1 MDCCVVNCTFRLSRK
16 SLLSLL
22 SDVLTFYLYVVFPLN
37 SIHLCL
43 YDASTQS
50 MDAPWQPSFHP
61 LIQMCSLLVLKK
73 DGNAGSKCGAHNGR
87 CWLWPHT
94 TMGPFDSSHRPYMFL
109 YPQFFFL
116 SFWVSSCMFTVWP
129 VWCEGMTAFIQVTVR
144 WTMSSCEKKK
154 VLVLGVLPWIKDRRS
169 LMVKGKVTV
178 TQTAFSHQL
187 VTCKQW
193 GLRST
198 EV

>member
-1 MDCCVVNCTFRLSRK
+1 MQD
-16 SLLSLL
+16 
-22 SDVLTFYLYVVFPLN
+22 
-37 SIHLCL
+37 
-43 YDASTQS
+43 
-50 MDAPWQPSFHP
+50 
-61 LIQMCSLLVLKK
+61 
-73 DGNAGSKCGAHNGR
+73 SKCGAHNGR

-94 TMGPFDSSHRPYMFL
+94 TMGPFDSSRRPYMFL
-109 YPQFFFL
+109 YPQIFCL

-193 GLRST
+193 GLRLTVDANST
-198 EV
+198 IILEGFYIWYVNRIMIILINLTIEM